1 MQVSIKRSKQI
12 YNKLVLFG
20 FVQLDRFKKGDK
32 VLICDSVGRRK
43 ATVLEVYVYDPD
55 VPANDL
61 EVMLK
66 THMGKQKLDH
76 WQTGWLILD
85 DEDIVTDH
93 TQSPEWIERKRR
105 MKHEIL
111 YQLRR
116 TIA

>member
-1 MQVSIKRSKQI
+1 MSIKRSKQI
-12 YNKLVLFG
+12 YNKLVLFS
-20 FVQLDRFKKGDK
+20 FVQLDRFQKGDK
-32 VLICDSVGRRK
+32 VLICESVGRRK

-66 THMGKQKLDH
+66 THMGMQKLDH

-93 TQSPEWIERKRR
+93 TQSPEWIERK
-105 MKHEIL
+105 KEDE
-111 YQLRR
+111 
-116 TIA
+116 T